1 MKNAMSEC
9 FRTCWFP
16 RAMGTV
22 RLSVIGPLLAAPPER
37 GDLPEQ
43 VQSLA
48 DRKWRHPI
56 TGQWVQFGLST
67 IERWFDTARNEKK
80 LESIRNPSK
89 KDGPENCFRRQSA
102 IFLSTLIISRSFK

>member
-1 MKNAMSEC
+1 MKNAMSES
-9 FRTCWFP
+9 FRTCWSPTQQWGRF
-16 RAMGTV
+16 

-67 IERWFDTARNEKK
+67 IERWFYSARNEKNAG
-80 LESIRNPSK
+80 IHYGHPSK
-89 KDGPENCFRRQSA
+89 KDAPETGF
-102 IFLSTLIISRSFK
+102 